1 MFASRTAFNVRSVEA
16 DRLVREGLLTTEKAV
31 EGEVIHNEMII
42 TSNSK
47 NRNRCCIMVEI
58 WCLLC
63 CPSFLLACFVGI
75 QKKKISITLY
85 CTVLYCTVLYCTVL
99 YCIAASHPIYL
110 ILLPVCTVQYQV
122 VEAQSVIDDQQQ
134 VLSSKSLITT

>member
-1 MFASRTAFNVRSVEA
+1 MLALLPFILVGMFCWDPEEE
-16 DRLVREGLLTTEKAV
+16 D
-31 EGEVIHNEMII
+31 
-42 TSNSK
+42 
-47 NRNRCCIMVEI
+47 
-58 WCLLC
+58 
-63 CPSFLLACFVGI
+63 
-75 QKKKISITLY
+75 LY
-85 CTVLYCTVLYCTVL
+85 HTVLYCTVLYCTVL

>member
-47 NRNRCCIMVEI
+47 NRNRCCCCIMIEI
-58 WCLLC
+58 WCFARHL
-63 CPSFLLACFVGI
+63 LLACSECCRAI
-75 QKKKISITLY
+75 HQ
-85 CTVLYCTVLYCTVL
+85 
-99 YCIAASHPIYL
+99 IYL
-110 ILLPVCTVQYQV
+110 RLLLQHHDVHHDVCCTPGMYSTQY
-122 VEAQSVIDDQQQ
+122 
-134 VLSSKSLITT
+134 LY